1 MLLYIRLLSESFS
14 FALNALRN
22 NKLRTLLSLLGV
34 TIGIFSII
42 AVLAA
47 VDSMDKKI
55 KEDLSDMD
63 MNTIYLMNFS
73 FGPSEVP
80 RWKRD
85 QFPKV
90 TYEEFEFLKK
100 SVPSI
105 DKISFNFFARNESV
119 KFESKTVNSIRVK
132 PSTEDFFDIE
142 PIKIETGRLFNAAE
156 SNSGSPV
163 IVIGNEV
170 AKGLFDTSDP
180 IGKKIRLYGQKLTV
194 IGVLKK
200 QGQGMFGDSNDV
212 GVFFPVNFL
221 RRMYGDDND
230 ALRAAILIKPEKGID
245 IEEFKAEVSQKLRV
259 HRGVKT
265 GEIDNFFMNVLSGFT
280 DFIDNIVG
288 QMNAIGWGISAF
300 SLLVG
305 GFGLCGIPENL
316 ISALRDKGSNGLT
329 VVSNNA
335 GVDDFGLGLLLRT
348 RQIKRMI
355 SSYVGENKEF
365 ERQLLSGELEVEL
378 IPQGTLAERCRAAGA
393 GIPAFFTPAG
403 VGTEVAEGKEV
414 RVFDGKTYLL
424 EHAFQSDFAL
434 VKAWKG
440 DRYGNLIFKDTAR
453 NFNPMMAMAGKIT
466 IAEVEELVP
475 LGQLDP
481 NEVHVA
487 GIFVHRIFQGS
498 NYEKRIEQRTV
509 RPKS

>member
-1 MLLYIRLLSESFS
+1 MLLYIRLLKESFS

-73 FGPSEVP
+73 FGPSEIP

-90 TYEEFEFLKK
+90 TYDEFEFLKK

-105 DKISFNFFARNESV
+105 EKISFNFFARNESV

-142 PIKIETGRLFNAAE
+142 PIKIETGRLFNGAE

-163 IVIGNEV
+163 VVIGNEV
-170 AKGLFDTSDP
+170 AKGLFDTTDP
-180 IGKKIRLYGQKLTV
+180 IEKKIRLYGQKLTV

-212 GVFFPVNFL
+212 AIFFPVNFL

-230 ALRAAILIKPEKGID
+230 ALRAAILIKPQKGID

-265 GEIDNFFMNVLSGFT
+265 GEIDYFFMNVLSGFT

-305 GFGLCGIPENL
+305 GFGIANIMFVSVKERTNL
-316 ISALRDKGSNGLT
+316 IGIQKALGAKNKFILFQFLFEAIILSLIGGLIGMFLVWIIAIVLSNTLDFEFVLSASNMLLGSGL
-329 VVSNNA
+329 A
-335 GVDDFGLGLLLRT
+335 AFIGL
-348 RQIKRMI
+348 
-355 SSYVGENKEF
+355 
-365 ERQLLSGELEVEL
+365 
-378 IPQGTLAERCRAAGA
+378 
-393 GIPAFFTPAG
+393 
-403 VGTEVAEGKEV
+403 
-414 RVFDGKTYLL
+414 
-424 EHAFQSDFAL
+424 
-434 VKAWKG
+434 
-440 DRYGNLIFKDTAR
+440 
-453 NFNPMMAMAGKIT
+453 
-466 IAEVEELVP
+466 
-475 LGQLDP
+475 
-481 NEVHVA
+481 VA
-487 GIFVHRIFQGS
+487 GIIPAISASKLDPVEAIRSGM
-498 NYEKRIEQRTV
+498 
-509 RPKS
+509 

>member
-1 MLLYIRLLSESFS
+1 MLLYIRLLTESFS

-73 FGPSEVP
+73 FGPSEIP

-90 TYEEFEFLKK
+90 TYDEFEFLKK

-163 IVIGNEV
+163 VVIGNEV
-170 AKGLFDTSDP
+170 AKGLFDTTDP

-212 GVFFPVNFL
+212 AIFFPVNFL

-230 ALRAAILIKPEKGID
+230 ALRAAILIKPQKGID

-305 GFGLCGIPENL
+305 GFGIANIMFVSVKERTNL
-316 ISALRDKGSNGLT
+316 IGIQKALGAKNKFILFQFLFEAVILSLIGGLIGMFLVWIIAIILSNTLDFEFVLSASNMLLGSGL
-329 VVSNNA
+329 A
-335 GVDDFGLGLLLRT
+335 AFIGL
-348 RQIKRMI
+348 I
-355 SSYVGENKEF
+355 
-365 ERQLLSGELEVEL
+365 
-378 IPQGTLAERCRAAGA
+378 A
-393 GIPAFFTPAG
+393 GIVPAISAS
-403 VGTEVAEGKEV
+403 K
-414 RVFDGKTYLL
+414 
-424 EHAFQSDFAL
+424 
-434 VKAWKG
+434 
-440 DRYGNLIFKDTAR
+440 
-453 NFNPMMAMAGKIT
+453 
-466 IAEVEELVP
+466 
-475 LGQLDP
+475 LDP
-481 NEVHVA
+481 VEA
-487 GIFVHRIFQGS
+487 IRSGM
-498 NYEKRIEQRTV
+498 
-509 RPKS
+509 